1 MGAFSSWLDGNWFN
15 LVQTV
20 GVIGSLCMTAEAA
33 RREAKAREVENLLT
47 IADHNR
53 QLWSGV
59 RQRKE
64 LKRIFQCEK
73 VGHIVDA
80 TVDEE
85 EFLNL
90 VINHFQ
96 TTWCIAKIGGII
108 TPKELADDAGSFFS
122 LPVPHA
128 VWERTKVD
136 RNKEFVR
143 FVERAIDAAGRF

>member
-1 MGAFSSWLDGNWFN
+1 
-15 LVQTV
+15 
-20 GVIGSLCMTAEAA
+20 MTAEAA
-33 RREAKAREVENLLT
+33 RREARAREVENLLT

-64 LKRIFQCEK
+64 LHRIFQCGK
-73 VGHIVDA
+73 VGHVADVS
-80 TVDEE
+80 VDEE

-96 TTWCIAKIGGII
+96 TTWSIAKIGGII
-108 TPKELADDAGSFFS
+108 TLKELADDAGSFFR
-122 LPVPHA
+122 LPLPHA
-128 VWERTKVD
+128 VWEKTKLD

-143 FVERAIDAAGRF
+143 FVAGRLRQPGD